1 MFAARNRQVPVPAVG
16 GNLRLSPLITG
27 TKDRAKR
34 NQETM
39 VATLERL
46 ATAVEGT

>member
-1 MFAARNRQVPVPAVG
+1 MTWISPV
-16 GNLRLSPLITG
+16 ITG

-39 VATLERL
+39 TATLQRL
-46 ATAVEGT
+46 AAALETT